1 MLRIRVNT
9 VGLIY
14 ELEQEQRHFFNT
26 TVHQLS
32 SHSYMARGLW
42 NGLAMK
48 LTIHANSRQ
57 DSKLNTLSIAAISM
71 GQHNEQMSVILI
83 SAKNFHIVT
92 SSFG

>member
-14 ELEQEQRHFFNT
+14 ELEQEQRHFFNA

-71 GQHNEQMSVILI
+71 EHNEQMSVFLI

-92 SSFG
+92 SRFG